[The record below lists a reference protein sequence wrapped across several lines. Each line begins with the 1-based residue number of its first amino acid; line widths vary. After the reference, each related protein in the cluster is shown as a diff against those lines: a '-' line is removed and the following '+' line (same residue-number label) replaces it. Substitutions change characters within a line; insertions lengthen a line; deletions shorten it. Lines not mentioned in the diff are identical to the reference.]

1 MNKAQEVDCFLVF
14 NKHLALHKIES
25 YSNCLDASYWV
36 LESQKLY
43 MEGSE
48 IEKTL
53 LEMIGRLTTYWLL
66 VGTRTQLPA
75 DLISANGRIP
85 DI

>member
-14 NKHLALHKIES
+14 NKHLALHKIEA

-48 IEKTL
+48 IEKT
-53 LEMIGRLTTYWLL
+53 
-66 VGTRTQLPA
+66 
-75 DLISANGRIP
+75 
-85 DI
+85 

>member
-14 NKHLALHKIES
+14 NKHLALHKIEA
-25 YSNCLDASYWV
+25 YSKCLDASYWV

-48 IEKTL
+48 IEKT
-53 LEMIGRLTTYWLL
+53 
-66 VGTRTQLPA
+66 
-75 DLISANGRIP
+75 
-85 DI
+85 